1 MKKAKT
7 NLHLVIA
14 ESGITAGLLAMPVL
28 TPFFTSIGLNQAQIS
43 ETQMI
48 FTVVTLL
55 LNLPL
60 GYLADRISRKWAN
73 IIGDFGHAIIMLI
86 YSQVG
91 GFWGAVTCECLFGI
105 SSALTD
111 GVDQSLLKHFVTK
124 ISKTTHQSETQ
135 LLRIK
140 TAHIEIL
147 RQACNLVLMILGG
160 PIGAISLRLAVAL
173 SAVNHFIGGVI
184 SIFIDD
190 DSEKLKPIHKNPLK
204 DMLHVTKTTLRNPML
219 RRRMAAYAVAREMT
233 HGIIWIVT
241 PLFLKAGA
249 SMSIVSFAWAGN
261 SLMAILG
268 ARLASRY
275 GKNLSEPATLAI
287 PLVLMAISMTV
298 IALNLNIVTVW
309 LYGLMGITQGWTA
322 ATMTPMVQRYAK
334 PSEQTSVL
342 SITKMLAQLLYIPVV
357 WVIGVAAD
365 IELTFGLFATVII
378 FLPLGIISIKK
389 LTKTA

>member
-7 NLHLVIA
+7 NLRLVIA
-14 ESGITAGLLAMPVL
+14 ESGITAGLLAMPIL
-28 TPFFTSIGLNQAQIS
+28 TPFFASIGLSQTQIS

-60 GYLADRISRKWAN
+60 GYIADRVSRKWAN
-73 IIGDFGHAIIMLI
+73 IIGDFGHAIIMI
-86 YSQVG
+86 VYSQVG
-91 GFWGAVTCECLFGI
+91 GFWGAVCCECLFGI

-111 GVDQSLLKHFVTK
+111 GVDQSLLKHFVVK

-140 TAHIEIL
+140 TAHVEIL
-147 RQACNLVLMILGG
+147 RQACNLILMILGG
-160 PIGAISLRLAVAL
+160 PIGAISLRLAIAL
-173 SAVNHFIGGVI
+173 SAVNHFIGGII

-190 DSEKLKPIHKNPLK
+190 DSEKLKPTHKNPLK
-204 DMLHVTKTTLRNPML
+204 DMLHVTKTAFNDPML
-219 RRRMAAYAVAREMT
+219 RRRIVTYAVAREMT

-241 PLFLKAGA
+241 PLFLKAGVP
-249 SMSIVSFAWAGN
+249 MSIVSFAWAGN

-268 ARLASRY
+268 ARLASKY
-275 GKNLSEPATLAI
+275 GKNLSDSIALAI
-287 PLVLMAISMTV
+287 PLTLMTISMTV
-298 IALNLNIVTVW
+298 MILNLNIITVW

-357 WVIGVAAD
+357 WIVGLAAD
-365 IELTFGLFATVII
+365 VELTFGLLATVVI

-389 LTKTA
+389 LAKPA